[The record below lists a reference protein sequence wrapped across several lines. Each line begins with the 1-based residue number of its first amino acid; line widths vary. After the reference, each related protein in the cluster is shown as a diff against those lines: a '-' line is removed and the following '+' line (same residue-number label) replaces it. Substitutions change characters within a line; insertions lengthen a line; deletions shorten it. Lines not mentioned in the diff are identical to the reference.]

1 LIEEPSQ
8 RFSYEAL
15 SKSVKRSNSNN
26 AGSSHS
32 SINSTI
38 LTKKGKSKKAKQIT
52 NPVREESFVT
62 IPNKKVPKNI
72 NQTFTRILNA
82 PSELVNEQPVVK
94 KKRVSTSV
102 TRGSTKMS

>member
-38 LTKKGKSKKAKQIT
+38 LTTKGKSKKAKQKT

-62 IPNKKVPKNI
+62 IPNKKVPNNI
-72 NQTFTRILNA
+72 NQTSGSSKMATKAFRTN
-82 PSELVNEQPVVK
+82 ELALDD
-94 KKRVSTSV
+94 SSL
-102 TRGSTKMS
+102 